1 MSRVIEQPF
10 SFLATLLM
18 VWKRNGNEVM
28 TPVHKKEEATN
39 KKNYRSINVLSVI
52 PKLFEKIKFDQLYQ
66 TFSPLFSSNMF
77 GFLRGH
83 SCCTALLKMTEDWRS
98 ALDQKHDVRV
108 VIINLSKAFDSI
120 CHNLLLAKLKAYGLN
135 SSAVDLIRSYLQ
147 ERQQRV
153 KWNDVY
159 SGWLPSRCGV
169 PQGSLLGPLLFNIF
183 INDLK
188 ETIVTSFLRLYA
200 DDSTNYT
207 SDYPNRLE
215 FTINN
220 DVSALNQRLNNN
232 FYL

>member
-1 MSRVIEQPF
+1 
-10 SFLATLLM
+10 
-18 VWKRNGNEVM
+18 
-28 TPVHKKEEATN
+28 
-39 KKNYRSINVLSVI
+39 
-52 PKLFEKIKFDQLYQ
+52 
-66 TFSPLFSSNMF
+66 MF